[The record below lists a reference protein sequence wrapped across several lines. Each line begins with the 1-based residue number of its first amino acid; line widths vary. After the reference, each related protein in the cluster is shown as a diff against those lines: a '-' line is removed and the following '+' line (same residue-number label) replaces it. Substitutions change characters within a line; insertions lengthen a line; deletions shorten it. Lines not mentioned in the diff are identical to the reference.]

1 MMTLNINSEDLARL
15 VRKLDKKERDVAI
28 KRGMNRAGLN
38 LVHWIMR
45 ERLSAPPGPNRV
57 MLHKRSGRL
66 ISSIGSK
73 TKADGIWDY
82 NNETY
87 TLKLGT
93 NVEYA
98 KIHEEGY
105 GVKQQGTLVRGF
117 IRRDKS
123 KDEYIKTYVGGKLKR
138 KRVITG
144 AQGVGSHLR
153 FDWMPARPFMSASI
167 EDRQNQDDTLTIIT
181 QALQEALDK
190 E

>member
-38 LVHWIMR
+38 LVHWIMK
-45 ERLSAPPGPNRV
+45 ERLQAPPGFHPF
-57 MLHKRSGRL
+57 MLHKRTGRL
-66 ISSIGSK
+66 MGSIGSK
-73 TKADGIWDY
+73 TSDGVWNYD
-82 NNETY
+82 NDTY

-98 KIHEEGY
+98 PKHEY
-105 GVKQQGTLVRGF
+105 GIGVR
-117 IRRDKS
+117 K
-123 KDEYIKTYVGGKLKR
+123 
-138 KRVITG
+138 
-144 AQGVGSHLR
+144 
-153 FDWMPARPFMSASI
+153 RPFMSASI